1 MKRVIFSADDFG
13 LDPAVNEAVEV
24 AHRDGLL
31 AAASLMVGEDAAEAA
46 VAVARRNPNLRVGLH
61 IALVEATP
69 MSDPAD
75 IPDLVDGSGRFPS
88 DMVRAGF
95 RFFFKPGVRAQ
106 LAREIRAQF
115 EAFRRTGLALDHAN
129 THKHIHLHPTVAR
142 LIVEIGRDYGLKA
155 VRLPVEPAGPVARA
169 EGAAA
174 AGGFGAAALRAW
186 TGQLKA
192 MLKRQGMATNDQVFG
207 LAWSGAVT
215 EARVAALIPH
225 LPDGVSEIYFHPA
238 TALTPKLA
246 RTMPTY
252 RHADE
257 LAALLSPTVKRLV
270 ASHGIERTSFT
281 DLVAAARP
289 RAAAY
294 DVARA
299 AS

>member
-13 LDPAVNEAVEV
+13 LDRAVNDAVEI

-31 AAASLMVGEDAAEAA
+31 SATSLMVGEDAAPDA
-46 VAVARRNPNLRVGLH
+46 VAIARRQPALRVGLH
-61 IALVEATP
+61 VVLVEGTP
-69 MSDPAD
+69 VSDPAE
-75 IPDLVDGSGRFPS
+75 IPDLVDASGRFPG
-88 DMVRAGF
+88 DMVGAGF
-95 RFFFKPGVRAQ
+95 RFFFKPGIRAQ

-115 EAFRRTGLALDHAN
+115 EAFRRTGLTLDHAN

-142 LIVEIGRDYGLKA
+142 LIVEIGRDYGLRA
-155 VRLPVEPAGPVARA
+155 VRLPVEPAGPIAAA
-169 EGAAA
+169 EGQAAP
-174 AGGFGAAALRAW
+174 GGLGAAALRAW

-192 MLKRQGMATNDQVFG
+192 MLKRQGMVTNDQVFG

-215 EARVAALIPH
+215 AARVAALIPH

-257 LAALLSPTVKRLV
+257 LAALLSPEVKRLV
-270 ASHGIERTSFT
+270 AAHGIARTSFT
-281 DLVAAARP
+281 DLAGGLDG
-289 RAAAY
+289 RAAA
-294 DVARA
+294 
-299 AS
+299 

>member
-13 LDPAVNEAVEV
+13 LDRAVNDAVEI

-31 AAASLMVGEDAAEAA
+31 AAASLMVGEEAA
-46 VAVARRNPNLRVGLH
+46 HEAVAIARRHPGLRVGLH
-61 IALVEATP
+61 VVLVEGTP
-69 MSDPAD
+69 VSDPAE
-75 IPDLVDGSGRFPS
+75 IPDLVDAAGRFPG
-88 DMVRAGF
+88 DMVGAGF
-95 RFFFKPGVRAQ
+95 RFFFKPGIRAQ

-142 LIVEIGRDYGLKA
+142 LIVEIGRDYGLRA
-155 VRLPVEPAGPVARA
+155 VRLPVEPAGPVAAA
-169 EGAAA
+169 EGQAAP
-174 AGGFGAAALRAW
+174 GGLGAAALRAW

-192 MLKRQGMATNDQVFG
+192 MLKRQGMVTNDQVFG

-225 LPDGVSEIYFHPA
+225 LPEGVSEIYFHPA

-246 RTMPTY
+246 RTMPSY

-257 LAALLSPTVKRLV
+257 LAALLSPEVKRLI
-270 ASHGIERTSFT
+270 AAHGIERTSFT
-281 DLVAAARP
+281 DLASGFGG
-289 RAAAY
+289 RAAA
-294 DVARA
+294 
-299 AS
+299 

>member
-13 LDPAVNEAVEV
+13 LDRAVNDAVEI

-31 AAASLMVGEDAAEAA
+31 AAASLMVGEEAA
-46 VAVARRNPNLRVGLH
+46 HEAVAIAQRHPGLRVGLH
-61 IALVEATP
+61 VVLVEGTP
-69 MSDPAD
+69 VSDPAE
-75 IPDLVDGSGRFPS
+75 IPDLVDADGRFPG
-88 DMVRAGF
+88 DMVGAGF
-95 RFFFKPGVRAQ
+95 RFFFKPGIRAQ

-142 LIVEIGRDYGLKA
+142 LIVEIGRDYGLRA
-155 VRLPVEPAGPVARA
+155 VRLPVEPAGPVAAA
-169 EGAAA
+169 EGQSAS
-174 AGGFGAAALRAW
+174 GGLGAAALRAW

-192 MLKRQGMATNDQVFG
+192 MLKRQGMVTNDQVFG

-225 LPDGVSEIYFHPA
+225 LPDGVSEIYFHPG

-257 LAALLSPTVKRLV
+257 LAALISPEVKRLV
-270 ASHGIERTSFT
+270 AAHGIERTSFT
-281 DLVAAARP
+281 DLARGFDG
-289 RAAAY
+289 RAAA
-294 DVARA
+294 
-299 AS
+299 

>member
-13 LDPAVNEAVEV
+13 LDPAVNDAVEI

-31 AAASLMVGEDAAEAA
+31 TAASLMVGEDAVDGA
-46 VAVARRNPNLRVGLH
+46 VAAARRNPDLRVGLH

-69 MSDPAD
+69 VSDPAS
-75 IPDLVDGSGRFPS
+75 IPDLVDASGRFPS
-88 DMVRAGF
+88 DMVSAGF

-115 EAFRRTGLALDHAN
+115 EAFCRTGLTLDHAN

-155 VRLPVEPAGPVARA
+155 VRLPVEPAEPVALV
-169 EGAAA
+169 EGSAA

-192 MLKRQGMATNDQVFG
+192 MLKRQGITTNDQVFG
-207 LAWSGAVT
+207 LAWSGQVT
-215 EARVAALIPH
+215 EARLAALIPH

-238 TALTPKLA
+238 TRLSTKLA
-246 RTMPTY
+246 RTMPGY

-257 LAALLSPTVKRLV
+257 LAALVSPEVRRLV
-270 ASHGIERTSFT
+270 AAHGIVRTSFSELA
-281 DLVAAARP
+281 DAASMG
-289 RAAAY
+289 AAHA
-294 DVARA
+294 VARA
-299 AS
+299 TA

>member
-13 LDPAVNEAVEV
+13 LDPAVNDAVEI

-31 AAASLMVGEDAAEAA
+31 AAASLMVGEDAADAA
-46 VAVARRNPNLRVGLH
+46 VAIARRHPGLRVGLH
-61 IALVEATP
+61 VALVEATP
-69 MSDPAD
+69 VCDPAE
-75 IPDLVDGSGRFPS
+75 IPDLVDATGRFPG
-88 DMVRAGF
+88 DMVSAGF

-115 EAFRRTGLALDHAN
+115 EAFRRTGLVLDHAN

-155 VRLPVEPAGPVARA
+155 VRLPVEPAGPVAAA
-169 EGAAA
+169 EGAPAT
-174 AGGFGAAALRAW
+174 GGFGAAALRAW

-192 MLKRQGMATNDQVFG
+192 MLKRQGIVTNDQVFG
-207 LAWSGAVT
+207 LAWSGAMT
-215 EARVAALIPH
+215 EARIAALIPH

-238 TALTPKLA
+238 TSLSAKLA

-257 LAALLSPTVKRLV
+257 LAALVSPEVKRLV
-270 ASHGIERTSFT
+270 TMHGVGLTSFT
-281 DLVAAARP
+281 DLASPA
-289 RAAAY
+289 RAAA
-294 DVARA
+294 
-299 AS
+299 

>member
-13 LDPAVNEAVEV
+13 LDPAVNDAVEI

-31 AAASLMVGEDAAEAA
+31 AAASLMVGEDAVEGA
-46 VAVARRNPNLRVGLH
+46 VAVARRNPGLRVGLH

-69 MSDPAD
+69 VSDPAS
-75 IPDLVDGSGRFPS
+75 IPDLVDASGRFPS

-95 RFFFKPGVRAQ
+95 RFFFKPRVRAQ

-169 EGAAA
+169 ENAAA
-174 AGGFGAAALRAW
+174 AGGFGAAALRTW

-192 MLKRQGMATNDQVFG
+192 MLKRQGMVTNDQVFG

-238 TALTPKLA
+238 TSLTPKLA

-257 LAALLSPTVKRLV
+257 LAALVSPAVKRLV
-270 ASHGIERTSFT
+270 AAHGIECTSFGELAEAT
-281 DLVAAARP
+281 KTRVAA
-289 RAAAY
+289 
-294 DVARA
+294 
-299 AS
+299 

>member
-13 LDPAVNEAVEV
+13 LDPAVNEAIEI
-24 AHRDGLL
+24 AHRDGVL

-46 VAVARRNPNLRVGLH
+46 VAIARRCPTLRVGLH
-61 IALVEATP
+61 VALVEATP
-69 MSDPAD
+69 VSDPAD
-75 IPDLVDGSGRFPS
+75 IPDLVDATGRFPS
-88 DMVRAGF
+88 NMVSAGF

-115 EAFRRTGLALDHAN
+115 EAFRRTGLPLDHAN

-155 VRLPVEPAGPVARA
+155 VRLPVEPAGPVAA
-169 EGAAA
+169 ADGQAA
-174 AGGFGAAALRAW
+174 AGGLGAAALRAW

-192 MLKRQGMATNDQVFG
+192 MLKRQGMMTNDQVFG

-238 TALTPKLA
+238 TSLSPKLA

-257 LAALLSPTVKRLV
+257 LAALLSPEVKRLV
-270 ASHGIERTSFT
+270 AAHGIERTSFT
-281 DLVAAARP
+281 DLARAPAAAG
-289 RAAAY
+289 RARSAA
-294 DVARA
+294 
-299 AS
+299 

>member
-13 LDPAVNEAVEV
+13 LDRAVNDAVEI

-31 AAASLMVGEDAAEAA
+31 SAASLMVGEDAAPDA
-46 VAVARRNPNLRVGLH
+46 VAIARRQPALRVGLH
-61 IALVEATP
+61 VVLVEGTP
-69 MSDPAD
+69 VSDPAE
-75 IPDLVDGSGRFPS
+75 IPDLVDASGRFPG
-88 DMVRAGF
+88 DMVGAGF
-95 RFFFKPGVRAQ
+95 RFFFKPGIRAQ

-115 EAFRRTGLALDHAN
+115 EAFRRTGLTLDHAN

-142 LIVEIGRDYGLKA
+142 LIVEIGRDYGLRA
-155 VRLPVEPAGPVARA
+155 VRLPVEPAGPIAAA
-169 EGAAA
+169 EGQAAP
-174 AGGFGAAALRAW
+174 GGLGAAALRAW

-192 MLKRQGMATNDQVFG
+192 MLKRQGMVTNDQVFG

-215 EARVAALIPH
+215 AARVAALIPH

-257 LAALLSPTVKRLV
+257 LAALLSPEVKRLV
-270 ASHGIERTSFT
+270 AAHGIARTSFT
-281 DLVAAARP
+281 DLAGGLDG
-289 RAAAY
+289 RAAA
-294 DVARA
+294 
-299 AS
+299 